1 MCVGR
6 EGLCL
11 CVSVCVCICVS
22 VCLPVWA
29 CVCVCV
35 CVLGEKQLITNYR
48 WIMWDPE
55 FQKTDVRVCRFLSL
69 WAISEFP

>member
-1 MCVGR
+1 MWGGRVCVCV
-6 EGLCL
+6 CL
-11 CVSVCVCICVS
+11 CVSVFVCPY
-22 VCLPVWA
+22 VCL
-29 CVCVCV
+29 CGHVCVCV

>member
-1 MCVGR
+1 MSV
-6 EGLCL
+6 
-11 CVSVCVCICVS
+11 CVSVCVC
-22 VCLPVWA
+22 VCA
-29 CVCVCV
+29 CVGMCMSV

-48 WIMWDPE
+48 WIMWNPE